1 MPTEEVKGMM
11 DIIAKLNES
20 VAAEPTAAQKIKNE
34 KNKPSPTI
42 LGSVSKDAEGMLSIL
57 QKLDEATT
65 QVTKEIVKESENDI
79 ELSAID
85 KKGDTVRVNNYEITM
100 EKTIIVPGIKKT
112 FYNIKEGDEIIHSEL
127 ALFETAMGVVKGLL
141 FDNDSKVNRLLELDN
156 RYASSLQE
164 AATYKMKCKTIVE
177 SSKHDIAMAKQ
188 GAAVYKMK
196 EIKKQIK
203 STLWA

>member
-11 DIIAKLNES
+11 DIIAKLNETTTTPSS
-20 VAAEPTAAQKIKNE
+20 VAEDKQTQASI
-34 KNKPSPTI
+34 NK
-42 LGSVSKDAEGMLSIL
+42 LAGVSKNAEGMLSIL

-85 KKGDTVRVNNYEITM
+85 KKGDTVRVNNFEITM
-100 EKTIIVPGIKKT
+100 EKTTIVPGIRKT
-112 FYNIKEGDEIIHSEL
+112 FYNIKEGDKIIHNEL
-127 ALFETAMGVVKGLL
+127 ALFETAMGIVKGLL

-177 SSKHDIAMAKQ
+177 SYKHDIAMAKQ
-188 GAAVYKMK
+188 GAAVSKMK

-203 STLWA
+203 SAL

>member
-20 VAAEPTAAQKIKNE
+20 AEAEPTAAQKVKNE

-42 LGSVSKDAEGMLSIL
+42 LGSVSKNAEGMLSIL

>member
-11 DIIAKLNES
+11 DIIAKLNQSEATPSS
-20 VAAEPTAAQKIKNE
+20 VARDKETQASI
-34 KNKPSPTI
+34 NK
-42 LGSVSKDAEGMLSIL
+42 LAGVSKNAEGMLSIL

-85 KKGDTVRVNNYEITM
+85 KKGDTVRVNNFEITM
-100 EKTIIVPGIKKT
+100 EKTTIVPGIRKT
-112 FYNIKEGDEIIHSEL
+112 FYNIKEGDEIIHNEL
-127 ALFETAMGVVKGLL
+127 ALFETAMGIVKGLL

-177 SSKHDIAMAKQ
+177 SYKHDIAMAKQ
-188 GAAVYKMK
+188 GAAVSKMK

-203 STLWA
+203 SAL

>member
-20 VAAEPTAAQKIKNE
+20 AAAEPTAAQKVKNE

-42 LGSVSKDAEGMLSIL
+42 LGSVSKNAAGMLSIL

-65 QVTKEIVKESENDI
+65 KVTKDIVKESEHDI

-85 KKGDTVRVNNYEITM
+85 KKGDTVTVNNYEITM
-100 EKTIIVPGIKKT
+100 EKTTIVPGIKKT

-127 ALFETAMGVVKGLL
+127 ALFETAMGIVKGLL

-203 STLWA
+203 SAL

>member
-20 VAAEPTAAQKIKNE
+20 AAAEPTAAQKVKNE

-42 LGSVSKDAEGMLSIL
+42 LGSVSKNAQGMLSIL

-65 QVTKEIVKESENDI
+65 QVTKEIVKESEHDI

-85 KKGDTVRVNNYEITM
+85 KKGDTVTVNNYEITM
-100 EKTIIVPGIKKT
+100 EKTTIVPGIKKT
-112 FYNIKEGDEIIHSEL
+112 FYNIKEGDEIIHKEL
-127 ALFETAMGVVKGLL
+127 ALFETAMGIVKGLL
-141 FDNDSKVNRLLELDN
+141 FDNYSKVDRLLELDN

-203 STLWA
+203 SAL

>member
-20 VAAEPTAAQKIKNE
+20 VAAEPTAAQKVKNE

-65 QVTKEIVKESENDI
+65 QVTKEIVKESEHDI

-85 KKGDTVRVNNYEITM
+85 KKGDTVTVNNYEITM
-100 EKTIIVPGIKKT
+100 EKTTIVPGIRKT
-112 FYNIKEGDEIIHSEL
+112 FYNIKEGDEIIHKEL
-127 ALFETAMGVVKGLL
+127 ALFETAMGIVKGLL

-188 GAAVYKMK
+188 GAAVCKMK

-203 STLWA
+203 SAL

>member
-20 VAAEPTAAQKIKNE
+20 AEAEPTAAQKVKNE

-42 LGSVSKDAEGMLSIL
+42 LGSVSKNAEGMLSIL

-65 QVTKEIVKESENDI
+65 QVTKDIVKESENDI

-100 EKTIIVPGIKKT
+100 EKTTIVPGIKKT
-112 FYNIKEGDEIIHSEL
+112 FYNIKEGNKVIHSEL
-127 ALFETAMGVVKGLL
+127 ALFETAMGIVKGLL

-203 STLWA
+203 SAL

>member
-11 DIIAKLNES
+11 DIIAKLNEAEATPSS
-20 VAAEPTAAQKIKNE
+20 VAQDKETQASI
-34 KNKPSPTI
+34 NK
-42 LGSVSKDAEGMLSIL
+42 LAGVSKDAEGMLKIL

-79 ELSAID
+79 ELSAIN
-85 KKGDTVRVNNYEITM
+85 KKGDTVTVNNYEITM
-100 EKTIIVPGIKKT
+100 EKTTIVPGIRKT
-112 FYNIKEGDEIIHSEL
+112 FYNIKDGDKTIYSEL
-127 ALFETAMGVVKGLL
+127 ALFETAMGIVKGLL
-141 FDNDSKVNRLLELDN
+141 FDNSSKVERLLELDN

-177 SSKHDIAMAKQ
+177 VYKHDIAMAKQ
-188 GAAVYKMK
+188 GAAVSKMK

-203 STLWA
+203 SAL

>member
-11 DIIAKLNES
+11 DIIAKLNETS
-20 VAAEPTAAQKIKNE
+20 ATPSSAATDE
-34 KNKPSPTI
+34 KTQESINK
-42 LGSVSKDAEGMLSIL
+42 LAGVSKNAAGMLSIL

-65 QVTKEIVKESENDI
+65 KVTKDIVKESEHDI

-85 KKGDTVRVNNYEITM
+85 KKGDSVTINNYEITM
-100 EKTIIVPGIKKT
+100 EKTTIVPGIKKT

-127 ALFETAMGVVKGLL
+127 ALFETAMGIVKGLL

-203 STLWA
+203 SALWA

>member
-11 DIIAKLNES
+11 DIIAKLNETT
-20 VAAEPTAAQKIKNE
+20 VT
-34 KNKPSPTI
+34 PS
-42 LGSVSKDAEGMLSIL
+42 SVSEDKQTQASINKLAGVSKNAAGMLSIL

-85 KKGDTVRVNNYEITM
+85 KQGDTVRVNNFEITM
-100 EKTIIVPGIKKT
+100 EKTTIVPGIRKT
-112 FYNIKEGDEIIHSEL
+112 FYNIKEGDEIIHEEL
-127 ALFETAMGVVKGLL
+127 ALFETAMGIVKGLL
-141 FDNDSKVNRLLELDN
+141 FDNDSKVDRLLELDN

-177 SSKHDIAMAKQ
+177 SYKHDIAMAKQ
-188 GAAVYKMK
+188 GAAVSKMK

-203 STLWA
+203 SAL

>member
-20 VAAEPTAAQKIKNE
+20 AAAEPTAAQKVKNE

-42 LGSVSKDAEGMLSIL
+42 LGSVSKNAQGMLSIL

-65 QVTKEIVKESENDI
+65 QVTKEIVKESEHDI

-85 KKGDTVRVNNYEITM
+85 KKGDTVTVNNYEITM
-100 EKTIIVPGIKKT
+100 EKTTIVPGIKKT

-127 ALFETAMGVVKGLL
+127 ALFETAMGIVKGLL
-141 FDNDSKVNRLLELDN
+141 FDNYSKVDRLLELDN

-203 STLWA
+203 SAL

>member
-20 VAAEPTAAQKIKNE
+20 AEAEPTAAQKVKNE

-42 LGSVSKDAEGMLSIL
+42 LGSVSKNAEGMLSIL

-65 QVTKEIVKESENDI
+65 QVTKDIVKESENDI

-100 EKTIIVPGIKKT
+100 EKTTIVPGIKKT
-112 FYNIKEGDEIIHSEL
+112 FYNIKEGDEIIHHEL

-141 FDNDSKVNRLLELDN
+141 FNNDSKVNRLLELDN

-203 STLWA
+203 SAL

>member
-20 VAAEPTAAQKIKNE
+20 AAAEPTAAQKVKNE

-79 ELSAID
+79 ELSALD
-85 KKGDTVRVNNYEITM
+85 KFRFV
-100 EKTIIVPGIKKT
+100 
-112 FYNIKEGDEIIHSEL
+112 S
-127 ALFETAMGVVKGLL
+127 
-141 FDNDSKVNRLLELDN
+141 
-156 RYASSLQE
+156 
-164 AATYKMKCKTIVE
+164 
-177 SSKHDIAMAKQ
+177 
-188 GAAVYKMK
+188 
-196 EIKKQIK
+196 
-203 STLWA
+203 

>member
-112 FYNIKEGDEIIHSEL
+112 FYNIKEGDEIIHKEL
-127 ALFETAMGVVKGLL
+127 ALFETAMGIVKGLL

-188 GAAVYKMK
+188 GAAVCKMK

-203 STLWA
+203 SAL

>member
-11 DIIAKLNES
+11 DIIAKLNETT
-20 VAAEPTAAQKIKNE
+20 VT
-34 KNKPSPTI
+34 PS
-42 LGSVSKDAEGMLSIL
+42 SVSEDKQTQASINKLAGVSKNAAGMLSIL

-85 KKGDTVRVNNYEITM
+85 KQGNTVRVNNFEITM
-100 EKTIIVPGIKKT
+100 EKTTIVPGIRKT
-112 FYNIKEGDEIIHSEL
+112 FYNIKEGDEIIHSDL
-127 ALFETAMGVVKGLL
+127 ALFETAMGIVKGLL
-141 FDNDSKVNRLLELDN
+141 FDNDSKVDRLLELDN

-177 SSKHDIAMAKQ
+177 SYKHDIAMAKQ
-188 GAAVYKMK
+188 GAAVSKMK

-203 STLWA
+203 SAL

>member
-11 DIIAKLNES
+11 DIIAKLNETT
-20 VAAEPTAAQKIKNE
+20 VT
-34 KNKPSPTI
+34 PS
-42 LGSVSKDAEGMLSIL
+42 SVSEDKQTQSSINKLAGVSKNAQGMLSIL

-100 EKTIIVPGIKKT
+100 EKTTIVPGIKKT
-112 FYNIKEGDEIIHSEL
+112 FYNIKEGDEIIHKDL
-127 ALFETAMGVVKGLL
+127 ALFETAMGIVKGLL
-141 FDNDSKVNRLLELDN
+141 FDNYSKVDRLLELDN

-188 GAAVYKMK
+188 AHAVSKMK
-196 EIKKQIK
+196 SIKNQIK
-203 STLWA
+203 TAL

>member
-11 DIIAKLNES
+11 DIIAKLNETTTTPSS
-20 VAAEPTAAQKIKNE
+20 VAEDKQTQASI
-34 KNKPSPTI
+34 NK
-42 LGSVSKDAEGMLSIL
+42 LAGVSKNAEGMLSIL

-85 KKGDTVRVNNYEITM
+85 KKGDTVRVNNFEITM
-100 EKTIIVPGIKKT
+100 EKTTIVPGIRKT
-112 FYNIKEGDEIIHSEL
+112 FYNIKEGDEIIHNEL
-127 ALFETAMGVVKGLL
+127 ALFETAMGIVKGLL

-177 SSKHDIAMAKQ
+177 SYKHDIAMAKQ
-188 GAAVYKMK
+188 GAAVSKMK

-203 STLWA
+203 SAL

>member
-1 MPTEEVKGMM
+1 MPTKETQGMM
-11 DIIAKLNES
+11 DIINKLNE
-20 VAAEPTAAQKIKNE
+20 AANKEPTAHQKLKSQRNT
-34 KNKPSPTI
+34 PTPNVI
-42 LGSVSKDAEGMLSIL
+42 AGVSKDAQGMLKIL
-57 QKLDEATT
+57 QKLDEATHKAT
-65 QVTKEIVKESENDI
+65 EEIIEESHNDI
-79 ELSAID
+79 TLSAVT
-85 KKGDTVRVNNYEITM
+85 KKGDSVTINNYEITM
-100 EKTIIVPGIKKT
+100 EKTTIVPGIKKT

-127 ALFETAMGVVKGLL
+127 ALFETAMGIVKGLL
-141 FDNDSKVNRLLELDN
+141 FDNYSKVDRLLELDN

-203 STLWA
+203 SAL

>member
-20 VAAEPTAAQKIKNE
+20 AAAEPTAAQKVKNE

-42 LGSVSKDAEGMLSIL
+42 LGSVSKNAEGMLSIL

-65 QVTKEIVKESENDI
+65 QVTKEIVKESEHDI

-85 KKGDTVRVNNYEITM
+85 KKGDTVTVNNYEITM
-100 EKTIIVPGIKKT
+100 EKTTIVPGIKKT

-127 ALFETAMGVVKGLL
+127 ALFETAMGIVKGLL

-203 STLWA
+203 SALWA

>member
-20 VAAEPTAAQKIKNE
+20 AAAEPTAAQKVKNE

-42 LGSVSKDAEGMLSIL
+42 LGSVSKNAEGMLSIL

-65 QVTKEIVKESENDI
+65 QVTKEIVKESEHDI

-85 KKGDTVRVNNYEITM
+85 KKGDTVTVNNYEITM
-100 EKTIIVPGIKKT
+100 EKTTIVPGIKKT

-127 ALFETAMGVVKGLL
+127 ALFETAMGIVKGLL

-203 STLWA
+203 SAL

>member
-11 DIIAKLNES
+11 DIIAKLNQSEATPSS
-20 VAAEPTAAQKIKNE
+20 VARDKETQASI
-34 KNKPSPTI
+34 NK
-42 LGSVSKDAEGMLSIL
+42 LAGVSKDAEGMLSIL

-85 KKGDTVRVNNYEITM
+85 KKGDTVRVNNFEITM
-100 EKTIIVPGIKKT
+100 EKTTIVPGIRKT
-112 FYNIKEGDEIIHSEL
+112 FYNIKEGDEIIHNEL
-127 ALFETAMGVVKGLL
+127 ALFETAMGIVKGLL

-177 SSKHDIAMAKQ
+177 SYKHDIAMAKQ
-188 GAAVYKMK
+188 GAAVSKMK

-203 STLWA
+203 SAL

>member
-1 MPTEEVKGMM
+1 MSTEEVKGMM
-11 DIIAKLNES
+11 DIIAKLNETT
-20 VAAEPTAAQKIKNE
+20 VT
-34 KNKPSPTI
+34 PS
-42 LGSVSKDAEGMLSIL
+42 SVSEDKQTQASINKLAGVSKNAAGMLSIL

-85 KKGDTVRVNNYEITM
+85 KQGNTVRVNNFEITM
-100 EKTIIVPGIKKT
+100 EKTTIVPGIRKT
-112 FYNIKEGDEIIHSEL
+112 FYNIKDGNEVIHKEL
-127 ALFETAMGVVKGLL
+127 ALFETAMGIVKGLL
-141 FDNDSKVNRLLELDN
+141 FDNDSKVDRLLELDN

-177 SSKHDIAMAKQ
+177 SYKHDIAMAKQ
-188 GAAVYKMK
+188 GAAVSKMK

-203 STLWA
+203 SAL

>member
-11 DIIAKLNES
+11 DIIAKLNETT
-20 VAAEPTAAQKIKNE
+20 VT
-34 KNKPSPTI
+34 PS
-42 LGSVSKDAEGMLSIL
+42 SVSEDKQTQASINKLAGVSKNASGMLSIL

-85 KKGDTVRVNNYEITM
+85 KQGNTVRVNNFEITM
-100 EKTIIVPGIKKT
+100 EKTTIVPGIKKT

-127 ALFETAMGVVKGLL
+127 ALFETAMGIVKGLL

-177 SSKHDIAMAKQ
+177 SYKHDIAMAKQ
-188 GAAVYKMK
+188 GAAVSKMK

-203 STLWA
+203 SAL

>member
-20 VAAEPTAAQKIKNE
+20 AEAEPTAAQKVKNE

-42 LGSVSKDAEGMLSIL
+42 LGSVSKNAEGMLSIL

-65 QVTKEIVKESENDI
+65 QVTKEIVKESQNDI

-100 EKTIIVPGIKKT
+100 EKTTIVPGIKKT
-112 FYNIKEGDEIIHSEL
+112 FYNIKEGDEIIHHEL

-141 FDNDSKVNRLLELDN
+141 FNNDSKVNRLLELDN

-203 STLWA
+203 STL

>member
-11 DIIAKLNES
+11 DIIAKLNETT
-20 VAAEPTAAQKIKNE
+20 VT
-34 KNKPSPTI
+34 PS
-42 LGSVSKDAEGMLSIL
+42 SVSEDKQTQSSINKLAGVSKNAQGMLSIL

-100 EKTIIVPGIKKT
+100 EKTTIVPGIKKT
-112 FYNIKEGDEIIHSEL
+112 FYNIKEGDEIIHKDL
-127 ALFETAMGVVKGLL
+127 ALFETAMGIVKGLL
-141 FDNDSKVNRLLELDN
+141 FDNYSKVDRLLELDN

-203 STLWA
+203 SAL

>member
-11 DIIAKLNES
+11 DIIAKLNETT
-20 VAAEPTAAQKIKNE
+20 VT
-34 KNKPSPTI
+34 PS
-42 LGSVSKDAEGMLSIL
+42 SVSEDKQTQASINKLAGVSKNAAGMLSIL

-85 KKGDTVRVNNYEITM
+85 KKGDTVRVNNFEITM
-100 EKTIIVPGIKKT
+100 EKTTIVPGIRKT
-112 FYNIKEGDEIIHSEL
+112 FYNIKEGDEIIHEEL
-127 ALFETAMGVVKGLL
+127 ALFETAMGIVKGLL
-141 FDNDSKVNRLLELDN
+141 FDNDSKVDRLLELDN

-177 SSKHDIAMAKQ
+177 SYKHDIAMAKQ
-188 GAAVYKMK
+188 GAAVSKMK

-203 STLWA
+203 SAL

>member
-65 QVTKEIVKESENDI
+65 QVTKEIVKESEHDI

-85 KKGDTVRVNNYEITM
+85 KKGDTVTVNNYEITM
-100 EKTIIVPGIKKT
+100 EKTTIVPGIRKT
-112 FYNIKEGDEIIHSEL
+112 FYNIKEGDEIIHKEL
-127 ALFETAMGVVKGLL
+127 ALFETAMGIVKGLL

-177 SSKHDIAMAKQ
+177 NSKHDIAMAKQ
-188 GAAVYKMK
+188 GAAVCKMK

-203 STLWA
+203 SAL